1 MPGEFVDPYVDPE
14 TGALRNLVGARTYDD
29 LARAEGELASLRMG
43 ELIERGG
50 LHPAGTLDDFC
61 QIHHALFQDIYEWAG
76 RIRTAR
82 YARIWKAP
90 SSSCHRPI

>member
-14 TGALRNLVGARTYDD
+14 TGVLRNLVGARTYDD

-61 QIHHALFQDIYEWAG
+61 
-76 RIRTAR
+76 
-82 YARIWKAP
+82 
-90 SSSCHRPI
+90 